1 MKQTNNAIKFLMAQY
16 RAIFKNAYFK
26 GLTNALVLTAGMAAA
41 GTANADVPA
50 TGFPNYTAPSDM
62 DPVWGTA
69 AASAVDVGNVNKDIY
84 IDEDAYISNGTFTG
98 DIAVDSLTNTANSGG
113 TLYVTG
119 TMTVDNG
126 SLNFFGAT
134 QGSGSGL
141 AIAGNDGATNDE
153 NSSGYGELILK
164 NGTEANLTQA
174 IVNLG
179 SITVDGSTVNVGG
192 SKIGNTTY
200 AGGLDTTDYDEIKI
214 NGGSALTD
222 NTWAANSA
230 LGATFSGASG
240 GSMLITN
247 GSTINIT
254 NGGSVYGREVTV
266 MGSEVNFNGTG
277 PATGANSAVMFATTG
292 AYDNT
297 TAANNINGNL
307 SVSNSTI
314 NVAENAYGGIFGDAG
329 KTTGNQQAD
338 ITKFN
343 SVSVNFGE
351 NTAINVADGA
361 TLQMGLL
368 LQQDGTVYDS
378 TVTSASTEQI
388 MKAPEFNF
396 NNNATL
402 ENAGTVE
409 FVGITTNTSFA
420 KEADTLNVNLN
431 DSTSIANTS
440 EDSKIIIGTGNKVNL
455 LGGSIDNAVG
465 VLDIQEGAELAAAEQ
480 KSLQTDGVVNLAGNI
495 NVGGELSIAAGTTV
509 AFAKDAN
516 ISANSTVAAA
526 GDGPASYKPATG
538 VISLEGSKD
547 GSTNVV
553 TTANAQMSAATLD
566 GFLSKGGVP
575 VAGST
580 DKAGTLFLSYGHVD
594 FGEDSVTLS
603 DFGFKNGTTLDALD
617 GTEAGNIVVGT
628 NGATLKADTFRFES
642 ALHNDGSATAFDDT
656 SAPLYLEANDVEVE
670 AATLNS
676 VSQINTASGDLGFTD
691 AIVHNNLN
699 VNYTG
704 NTNLQ
709 LGNTYNLQ
717 AYTTNADNSLS
728 PAAGTI
734 TGRDFTVGKAGS
746 LNVQAGNWTAESQI
760 TLKAIND
767 AAASG
772 GAINVTTEFDD
783 DHDAGANTANA
794 LLTSS
799 SLTLNK
805 GLVFNVDAGN
815 SSNQK
820 SPTVTVSVSEES
832 EARGLTAHLDLTA
845 GVSVVKGTTPANN
858 TSGSITVSGNGASV
872 LMAGADINKILGSAT
887 DTSTKNLTSLAL
899 LATADGVLEANSE
912 VSANYGDFDSGAT
925 ATQNKINLS
934 NGGTFKAPTL
944 TLSGT
949 AATDNTNALNVGTG
963 SIEVQT
969 LNLQESTNNLT
980 NSKITLAGGNIN
992 VSSALNAQ
1000 TDILSVSGANVNL
1013 ASANGATAG
1022 TLGINDLEIVG
1033 GNFNV
1038 EQGLWKAS
1046 TADVNISATGKLT
1059 VGKSAGDEGAE
1070 FGANRLTI
1078 GAMTNA
1084 GDAAVEVNNLGNAT
1098 FTSADLSAAT
1108 QGAVVVHGQMTIT
1121 GAAIDMDGDADND
1134 DNNQHGVYFG
1144 NNNNTGLFN
1153 VDGGKLTFGTEATK
1167 AFYDTALQDSGTAIP
1182 GDTANTKYPYV
1193 AENAQDK
1200 LIVSNGGEVELSLS
1214 ADVSFNKA
1222 QIQNLKEQLFADINQ
1237 GYGSEKL
1244 DGFLNIGD
1252 ASIDGIVVTSGS
1264 ISWNDLDP
1272 YTDII
1277 WDATNTELSS
1287 AKVTDVV
1294 STSQIGGIYGS
1305 LEAVN
1310 GTENVTIASNTKLS
1324 NAAGN
1329 QNNFIGT
1336 ADGTTIGAE
1345 VAAEQI
1351 LTLEGAGNV
1360 GKITLQAGSHN
1371 DETGVEF
1378 DATASDDAI
1387 TVQGAITGPV
1397 NGNTWQLGGSR

>member
-26 GLTNALVLTAGMAAA
+26 GLTSALVLTAGMAAA

-141 AIAGNDGATNDE
+141 AIAGNDGATDST
-153 NSSGYGELILK
+153 NSSGKGELILK

-200 AGGLDTTDYDEIKI
+200 AGGLDTGSYDEIKI
-214 NGGSALTD
+214 NGGSTAVAN

-247 GSTINIT
+247 GSTVNIT
-254 NGGSVYGREVTV
+254 NGGSVYGREVNV

-307 SVSNSTI
+307 SFSNSTI
-314 NVAENAYGGIFGDAG
+314 NVADGSYGGIFGDAG
-329 KTTGNQQAD
+329 KTTGTAQGEL
-338 ITKFN
+338 TKLN

-378 TVTSASTEQI
+378 TATAASTEQI

-440 EDSKIIIGTGNKVNL
+440 EESKIIIGTGNKVNL
-455 LGGSIDNAVG
+455 M
-465 VLDIQEGAELAAAEQ
+465 
-480 KSLQTDGVVNLAGNI
+480 
-495 NVGGELSIAAGTTV
+495 

-526 GDGPASYKPATG
+526 GDGSASYKPATG

-580 DKAGTLFLSYGHVD
+580 DKAGTLFLNYGLVD
-594 FGEDSVTLS
+594 FGEDKVTLS
-603 DFGFKNGTTLDALD
+603 DFGFKNGTALKD
-617 GTEAGNIVVGT
+617 ITAADAGNIVVGT

-642 ALHNDGSATAFDDT
+642 ALHNDGTATAFDDS
-656 SAPLYLEANDVEVE
+656 SAPLYLEANNVEVE
-670 AATLNS
+670 AATLTS

-717 AYTTNADNSLS
+717 AYTTNADNSLN
-728 PAAGTI
+728 PASGTI
-734 TGRDFTVGKAGS
+734 TGRDFTVGKDGS

-760 TLKAIND
+760 TLKAVDD

-772 GAINVTTEFDD
+772 GAITVTTEFDD
-783 DHDAGANTANA
+783 DHEAATDNA

-805 GLVFNVDAGN
+805 GLVFNVDTGN
-815 SSNQK
+815 ATTTNHK
-820 SPTVTVSVSEES
+820 APTVTVSVSEAS
-832 EARGLTAHLDLTA
+832 KARGLTAHLDLTA
-845 GVSVVKGTTPANN
+845 GVSVVKNATDTKN

-872 LMAGADINKILGSAT
+872 LMTGTDICKILGDGT
-887 DTSTKNLTSLAL
+887 NNNLTSLAL
-899 LATADGVLEANSE
+899 LATAYGVLEANSE
-912 VSANYGDFDSGAT
+912 VSANYGDFDSGSA
-925 ATQNKINLS
+925 AVNNKINLS
-934 NGGTFKAPTL
+934 SNGTFKAPTL
-944 TLSGT
+944 TLTGT
-949 AATDNTNALNVGTG
+949 AVADNTNKLDVGNG

-1022 TLGINDLEIVG
+1022 TLGINDLEIVSG
-1033 GNFNV
+1033 SFNV
-1038 EQGLWKAS
+1038 QQGLWKAS

-1059 VGKSAGDEGAE
+1059 VGQSAGDEGAE

-1084 GDAAVEVNNLGNAT
+1084 GDSAVKINNLGNAT

-1108 QGAVVVHGQMTIT
+1108 QGSVVVHGQMTIT

-1134 DNNQHGVYFG
+1134 DNNQHGLYFG

-1167 AFYDTALQDSGTAIP
+1167 AFYDTKLQDSGTAIP
-1182 GDTANTKYPYV
+1182 GDSANTKYPYV
-1193 AENAQDK
+1193 AKNAQDK

-1310 GTENVTIASNTKLS
+1310 GTETVTIASNTKLS

-1336 ADGTTIGAE
+1336 AEGKTIGAE
-1345 VAAEQI
+1345 VASEQI
-1351 LTLEGAGNV
+1351 LLESCGVVPLFYYGRTAQLADGLSGLYGLSDGTYFFRNV
-1360 GKITLQAGSHN
+1360 GPESG
-1371 DETGVEF
+1371 
-1378 DATASDDAI
+1378 
-1387 TVQGAITGPV
+1387 
-1397 NGNTWQLGGSR
+1397 GNM